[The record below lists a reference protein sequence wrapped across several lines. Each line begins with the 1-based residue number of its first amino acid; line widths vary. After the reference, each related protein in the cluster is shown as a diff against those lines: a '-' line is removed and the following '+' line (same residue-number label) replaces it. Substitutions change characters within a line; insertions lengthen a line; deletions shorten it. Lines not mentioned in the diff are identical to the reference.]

1 MALTD
6 SFQFVGQAHGGMVP
20 TERALLVLDT
30 NVVSAL
36 HGVAK
41 RGFDL
46 GEVRDRRVA
55 HLLRWLAAHPSAAV
69 SPAFGIVE
77 GAGFHRGGLS
87 PYGVVQRAL
96 STIAAVEYGREHV
109 EEWVRS
115 GEPLPD
121 VKIPEDAIH
130 PRNVLIAA
138 ELLLPWTVLPSYVA
152 ALAAALA
159 DRARLEPLAA
169 ADAVHRRLV
178 AELDFIPTFAWF
190 AAAVLFLG
198 FPGVRRELR
207 QALFKLQAPDIRQ
220 ACLSAGWD
228 LGYLQLLSFARSPVA
243 RSLFESRLPV
253 LVTEDR
259 QLAPTALLSRC
270 LGNSPLFEL
279 PIDLFDP
286 AWRDDAAD
294 LLQRRQME
302 RLPGRGRAPEWEDCA
317 EAAARLEAELGIEG
331 APRLSLHR
339 PVINVESS
347 PADMLAFF
355 RFLRVA
361 DAGTVIKEE
370 FDKVGEGAGAIRIV
384 YLAHFVQDNARAHD
398 RDVRASWEAIV
409 ARLPPGWEEMLT
421 FSVVV
426 KMTKAAMARDWPMF
440 NAWAEKLEVDSTGGV
455 ALLSIWTLGRAVFE
469 DTGTVWSE
477 STEALL
483 DRMIRRA
490 EDIIDRA

>member
-46 GEVRDRRVA
+46 GQMRDRRVA
-55 HLLRWLAAHPSAAV
+55 HLLRWLTAHPSAAV

-130 PRNVLIAA
+130 PRNVLVAA

-169 ADAVHRRLV
+169 ANAVHRRLV

-270 LGNSPLFEL
+270 LGNSPLFES
-279 PIDLFDP
+279 PPTCSI
-286 AWRDDAAD
+286 
-294 LLQRRQME
+294 
-302 RLPGRGRAPEWEDCA
+302 LPGGTTPLICFSGDRWSACRGAGGRRSGSTVPRAA
-317 EAAARLEAELGIEG
+317 VRLEAELGIEG

-370 FDKVGEGAGAIRIV
+370 FDKVGEGAGAIRIT

-398 RDVRASWEAIV
+398 RDVRSSWEAIF
-409 ARLPPGWEEMLT
+409 ARLPQGWEEMLT

-426 KMTKAAMARDWPMF
+426 KMTEAAMARDWPMF
-440 NAWAEKLEVDSTGGV
+440 NAWAEKLEVDSTDGV

-469 DTGTVWSE
+469 DTGAVWSE